1 MGRAIQISQT
11 VDRAAGA
18 RGGRPEIRT
27 ARKKRSMEAIEP
39 EAASTERQ
47 ERGLG
52 RTGVH
57 TGKRAAFETS
67 GLGQDIVGT
76 QRLGEEKRMA

>member
-1 MGRAIQISQT
+1 M
-11 VDRAAGA
+11 
-18 RGGRPEIRT
+18 
-27 ARKKRSMEAIEP
+27 KAIEP